1 MERQLVSTGT
11 EWEERVGYSRAVR
24 AGTQVH
30 VAGTTA
36 TDENGDVVGVGDP
49 YAQTERALRNVDHA
63 LDEAGASLADV
74 VRVRLFVVDID
85 DWPAVGDAHADVFGD
100 SRPATTMVE
109 VSRLVDPEMLVE
121 CEATAVVDG

>member
-1 MERQLVSTGT
+1 MERRLVSTGT

-49 YAQTERALRNVDHA
+49 HAQTERALRNVDRA

-121 CEATAVVDG
+121 CEATAVVDE

>member
-1 MERQLVSTGT
+1 MERRLVSTGT

-49 YAQTERALRNVDHA
+49 YAQTERALRNVDRA